1 MIASDDSVPLP
12 RRRPRSRSWRGLLE
26 GRAVRLVL
34 MASVPIAIAIVGG
47 YLYLFGARYV
57 STDDAYVKADKVT
70 LSADVAGRVT
80 EINVQDNEPV
90 KKGQALF
97 KLDDRPYRYALEKA
111 TANLAATRLQIEAL
125 RASYRQKQADL
136 QAAEDT
142 VAYQQKQ
149 FERNKALVAANA
161 VSTAIFDAARHDLQ
175 TAQQGVAAMQQQIAN
190 ILASLGGNPEI
201 PTDQHPLVLQAQA
214 QVDQAALDLSHATV
228 YAPMDGIVSK
238 VDNLQVGQ
246 YLSIGTSAFSLVSNR
261 VWIEA
266 NFKETEL
273 THMRAGDTATVTVD
287 TYPGH
292 SFEARV
298 QSLSPGTG
306 SEFSV
311 LPAQNATGNWVK
323 VTQRLPVRLMI
334 ENPDGELPLHTGM
347 SADVEVDTKY
357 QSPTLALIER
367 AVAGE
372 KDRKST
378 RLNSSHH

>member
-1 MIASDDSVPLP
+1 MTASDDSVPIP
-12 RRRPRSRSWRGLLE
+12 RRRRRASAWRGLLQT
-26 GRAVRLVL
+26 RAVRLLL
-34 MASVPIAIAIVGG
+34 MASVPIAIVVVGG
-47 YLYLFGARYV
+47 YFYVFGARYV

-80 EINVQDNEPV
+80 EIAVQDNEPV
-90 KKGQALF
+90 KKGQTLF

-111 TANLAATRLQIEAL
+111 VANLAATRLQIEAL

-136 QAAEDT
+136 QATEDT

-161 VSTAIFDAARHDLQ
+161 VSTAVFDAARHDLQ
-175 TAQQGVAAMQQQIAN
+175 TAQQAVSAMQQQIAN
-190 ILASLGGNPEI
+190 ILASLGGNPDI
-201 PTDQHPLVLQAQA
+201 ATDQHPLVLQAQA
-214 QVDQAALDLSHATV
+214 QVDQATLDLAHATI
-228 YAPMDGIVSK
+228 YAPMDGVVSK
-238 VDNLQVGQ
+238 VDSLQVGQ
-246 YLSIGTSAFSLVSNR
+246 YLSVGTTAFSLISNR

-266 NFKETEL
+266 NFKETDL
-273 THMRAGDTATVTVD
+273 THMRAGDTATVSVD

-292 SFEARV
+292 EFQARV
-298 QSLSPGTG
+298 QSVSPGTG
-306 SEFSV
+306 SEFSI

-323 VTQRLPVRLMI
+323 VTQRVPVRLVI
-334 ENPDGELPLHTGM
+334 DNPDPDLPLHTGM

-372 KDRKST
+372 KTAR
-378 RLNSSHH
+378 